1 MPESAKSAFS
11 IPDQSPSAL
20 SIKEFI
26 PGVPWNKD
34 AGLNASRSSEA
45 AALGQ
50 RSYGNFGSYMGMME
64 DSGYARDRQQSRDLG
79 GMNASHVWMSGLD
92 RSMSKESS
100 DWMLDKKRGGA
111 FYSPSYSLNS
121 VENEEG
127 TMAFN
132 GCHSGDDG
140 GYGESLNGSSPSFQ
154 SNWIVIKNIPDNVS
168 HTFVHLSDCLGACY
182 LR

>member
-34 AGLNASRSSEA
+34 ASLNASRSSEA

-50 RSYGNFGSYMGMME
+50 RCFGSFGHYTGLMD
-64 DSGYARDRQQSRDLG
+64 DSGYSRERHQSRDLSG
-79 GMNASHVWMSGLD
+79 TNVWMSGLD
-92 RSMSKESS
+92 RSSCKEGS
-100 DWMLDKKRGGA
+100 DWMVDKKRGGA
-111 FYSPSYSLNS
+111 FYSPSYGLNTM
-121 VENEEG
+121 ENEDG

-140 GYGESLNGSSPSFQ
+140 GYGESLDGSSPSFQ

-168 HTFVHLSDCLGACY
+168 HAFVN
-182 LR
+182 